1 MLLTLKPLCLNR
13 RHSLMP
19 LYKNSKE
26 LNIGRAGEYLVMFD
40 LLSKGYQAFL
50 TDQGVAYDVVL
61 DLGSRLVRLQVKT
74 TQKPAKMNKEY
85 ANNVYLFSVRRAGR
99 GGARSYGTHEFDGF
113 ALVALDRKS
122 VYYYPFNETIN
133 KTLLFRLN
141 TETYKVCAG
150 QVSPYIEG
158 FTLEKFLSE
167 IGYKEDSPDPLI
179 PVETKPQYIQ
189 LSLIQSA

>member
-1 MLLTLKPLCLNR
+1 
-13 RHSLMP
+13 MP
-19 LYKNSKE
+19 SYKNSKE

-61 DLGSRLVRLQVKT
+61 DLGCRLVRLQVKT

-85 ANNVYLFSVRRAGR
+85 ANNVYLFNVRRAGR
-99 GGARSYGTHEFDGF
+99 GETRSYGTHEFDGF

-122 VYYYPFNETIN
+122 VYYYPFKETIN

-141 TETYKVCAG
+141 TETYKTNTG
-150 QVSPYIEG
+150 QISPYIEG
-158 FTLEKFLSE
+158 FTLEKFLLD
-167 IGYKEDSPDPLI
+167 IGHTEESPSPIIPKEPKLS
-179 PVETKPQYIQ
+179 QYIQ